1 MSQNQSNII
10 AQKND
15 VSIGYYKHFD
25 MKCSFCE
32 NMGLFSTRF
41 FFFLN
46 PKGKK
51 KPRKIFLHRG
61 RKEILCD
68 YQEKKSTPFDSHKYF
83 GNLLD
88 ISKFFTFNIRYYN
101 KTSSVVYIRLILKV
115 VGTLPFAVGRSLCR
129 NCPPDPTLNKL
140 FCGARRAKPAE
151 RRSPPKP
158 L

>member
-1 MSQNQSNII
+1 MLFLRKYGVIFH
-10 AQKND
+10 A
-15 VSIGYYKHFD
+15 F
-25 MKCSFCE
+25 F
-32 NMGLFSTRF
+32 LFS
-41 FFFLN
+41 
-46 PKGKK
+46 KSQGKK

-140 FCGARRAKPAE
+140 FCGARRAA
-151 RRSPPKP
+151 PPLKLFKNP
-158 L
+158 RVSLNSAAGDFFFWGFDSLSGF

>member
-1 MSQNQSNII
+1 MLFLRKYGVIFH
-10 AQKND
+10 A
-15 VSIGYYKHFD
+15 F
-25 MKCSFCE
+25 F
-32 NMGLFSTRF
+32 LFS
-41 FFFLN
+41 
-46 PKGKK
+46 KSQGKK

-115 VGTLPFAVGRSLCR
+115 VEPLPFAVGRSPSR
-129 NCPPDPTLNKL
+129 NCPAGPTLNIISA
-140 FCGARRAKPAE
+140 ARGGPTPQSAASPTKPI
-151 RRSPPKP
+151 
-158 L
+158 